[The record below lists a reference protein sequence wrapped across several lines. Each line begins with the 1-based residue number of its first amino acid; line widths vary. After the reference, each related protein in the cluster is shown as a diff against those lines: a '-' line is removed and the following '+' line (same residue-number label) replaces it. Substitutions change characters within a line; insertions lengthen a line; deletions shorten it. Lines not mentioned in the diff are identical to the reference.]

1 MPATCNVCFRHC
13 ELSGNQLGFC
23 RARKC
28 LDRRVVSD
36 AYGKV
41 TALQLDPIEKKPLAR
56 FQPGSM
62 ILSVGSYGCNLR
74 CPFCQN
80 HEIAQAG
87 DDDIGSQFYSPDQ
100 LVALAEKLQPK
111 GNIGIAFTYNEPL
124 INYEFVRDTF
134 KACKAKGLK
143 TVLVS
148 NGTAEPEVLQQVLP
162 LTDAVNFDLKAFR
175 KETYRDVL
183 KGDLETVQY
192 AIMMAAD
199 WYSGSPLCKTGGA
212 TASHSMSPG
221 SSRAG
226 NTRTARPR
234 TRRSS
239 TASRTSPASTCNMY
253 TSATADRKRPELSL
267 RSFFLNVDAPA
278 ALFYFASQEQFGAA
292 AGLHRV

>member
-1 MPATCNVCFRHC
+1 MARCEVCFRHC
-13 ELSGNQLGFC
+13 ELQEGQTGPCGARTASGGCVRPVFYG
-23 RARKC
+23 
-28 LDRRVVSD
+28 RVSSL
-36 AYGKV
+36 A
-41 TALQLDPIEKKPLAR
+41 LDPIEKKPLAR
-56 FQPGSM
+56 FHPGSM
-62 ILSVGSYGCNLR
+62 ILSAGGLGCNLR

-148 NGTAEPEVLQQVLP
+148 NGTAEPEILQQVLP

-199 WYSGSPLCKTGGA
+199 RCHLELTNLVVPGMNDDEEEFREMVQWIASLQNGWGNRIPLHVTRFFPCWKYTDRPA
-212 TASHSMSPG
+212 TDPALVY
-221 SSRAG
+221 RFADLAREYLQYVYVG
-226 NTRTARPR
+226 N
-234 TRRSS
+234 
-239 TASRTSPASTCNMY
+239 C
-253 TSATADRKRPELSL
+253 
-267 RSFFLNVDAPA
+267 
-278 ALFYFASQEQFGAA
+278 
-292 AGLHRV
+292 

>member
-56 FQPGSM
+56 FRPGSM

-199 WYSGSPLCKTGGA
+199 RCHLELTNLVV
-212 TASHSMSPG
+212 PG
-221 SSRAG
+221 MNDDEEEFRE
-226 NTRTARPR
+226 
-234 TRRSS
+234 
-239 TASRTSPASTCNMY
+239 M
-253 TSATADRKRPELSL
+253 
-267 RSFFLNVDAPA
+267 VQWIA
-278 ALFYFASQEQFGAA
+278 ALQNGWGNRIPLHVTRFFPCWKYTDRPATDPALVYRFADLAREYLQYVYVGNC
-292 AGLHRV
+292 

>member
-1 MPATCNVCFRHC
+1 MPATCDVCFRHC

-134 KACKAKGLK
+134 KACKRKGMK

-148 NGTAEPEVLQQVLP
+148 NGTAEPEVLQQALP

-199 WYSGSPLCKTGGA
+199 RCHLELTNLVVPGMNDDEEEFREMVQWIASLQNGWGNRIPLHVTRFFPCWKYTDRPA
-212 TASHSMSPG
+212 TDPALVY
-221 SSRAG
+221 RFADLAREYLQYVYVG
-226 NTRTARPR
+226 N
-234 TRRSS
+234 
-239 TASRTSPASTCNMY
+239 C
-253 TSATADRKRPELSL
+253 
-267 RSFFLNVDAPA
+267 
-278 ALFYFASQEQFGAA
+278 
-292 AGLHRV
+292 

>member
-1 MPATCNVCFRHC
+1 MRCETCPHRC
-13 ELSGNQLGFC
+13 EVGPGQTGRC
-23 RARKC
+23 RARGWRDGEVAP
-28 LDRRVVSD
+28 LS
-36 AYGKV
+36 YGRL
-41 TALQLDPIEKKPLAR
+41 TSLAMDPVEKKPLATWK
-56 FQPGSM
+56 PGHYL
-62 ILSVGSYGCNLR
+62 LSVGSYGCNLR

-134 KACKAKGLK
+134 KACKRKGMK

-148 NGTAEPEVLQQVLP
+148 NGTAEPEILQQVLP

-199 WYSGSPLCKTGGA
+199 RCHLELTNLVVPGMNDDEEEFREMVQWIASLQNGWGNRIPLHVTRFFPCWKYTDRPA
-212 TASHSMSPG
+212 TDPALVY
-221 SSRAG
+221 RFADLAREYLQYVYVG
-226 NTRTARPR
+226 N
-234 TRRSS
+234 
-239 TASRTSPASTCNMY
+239 C
-253 TSATADRKRPELSL
+253 
-267 RSFFLNVDAPA
+267 
-278 ALFYFASQEQFGAA
+278 
-292 AGLHRV
+292 